1 MLEIRGQFNTAICYC
16 NEIEESARQQIQ
28 DVCDQRI
35 FADSKIRIMPD
46 VHAGVGCTIGTT
58 MTITERAAPNLVG
71 VDIGCGMETVM
82 LAEKEID
89 FAKLDRVIRKQIPAG
104 ENVRRMPHSL
114 AAEIDLNALRCLP
127 AVNLERAKLSIG
139 TLGGGNHFIEMDRDD
154 DGKLYLVIHS
164 GSRHLGV
171 EVASY
176 YQKEAYKALKSMK
189 TDISKVIADLTL
201 EGREREIEREIARIK
216 NERDYIPKQLAYVEG
231 ALFDNYIHD
240 MKVAQSYA
248 NLNRRAMA
256 DTIVKGMGFHIEN
269 RFTTIHNYI
278 DIDKMI
284 LRKGAVSAQSGETLI
299 IPINMRDGSL
309 ICTGKG
315 NPEWNCS
322 APHGAGRLMS
332 RSAAKEAFSV
342 EEYAE
347 QMEGIYT
354 TSVGRGTLDEC
365 PMAYKSMED
374 IVDNISDTVDIQ
386 SIIQPVYN
394 FKASEAK

>member
-139 TLGGGNHFIEMDRDD
+139 TLGGGNHFIEVDRDEE
-154 DGKLYLVIHS
+154 GFLYLVKHIQANTYS
-164 GSRHLGV
+164 N
-171 EVASY
+171 
-176 YQKEAYKALKSMK
+176 QKPWPS
-189 TDISKVIADLTL
+189 
-201 EGREREIEREIARIK
+201 
-216 NERDYIPKQLAYVEG
+216 
-231 ALFDNYIHD
+231 
-240 MKVAQSYA
+240 
-248 NLNRRAMA
+248 
-256 DTIVKGMGFHIEN
+256 
-269 RFTTIHNYI
+269 
-278 DIDKMI
+278 
-284 LRKGAVSAQSGETLI
+284 
-299 IPINMRDGSL
+299 
-309 ICTGKG
+309 
-315 NPEWNCS
+315 
-322 APHGAGRLMS
+322 
-332 RSAAKEAFSV
+332 
-342 EEYAE
+342 
-347 QMEGIYT
+347 
-354 TSVGRGTLDEC
+354 
-365 PMAYKSMED
+365 
-374 IVDNISDTVDIQ
+374 
-386 SIIQPVYN
+386 
-394 FKASEAK
+394 